1 MYTIWRLPDDLGAT
15 VRPHPNPLPCVRS
28 IHTGEGTYPG
38 FRQNDRGNT
47 GVRQSV
53 VIPYPPMKAKLG
65 TLALAAMTVI
75 LFTMAA
81 VHNND
86 LFWGDTSLLSALRV
100 DNPTW
105 QRFFAGFDTR
115 STVSLSFILA
125 VAVILWLLRKRLET
139 LVYLFLLPALVVTV
153 TVSKLFVKRLR
164 PEGTLEGMNNSF
176 PSGTATVSILLLG
189 FLIFLVGEFVE
200 SRRLRI
206 TIQVALGVTIALLGL
221 FRLLAGEHWPSDI
234 YGGYLAGGLM
244 LVVVIWVY
252 RRLRGPQT

>member
-1 MYTIWRLPDDLGAT
+1 MCRPSARKVSITMTITLG
-15 VRPHPNPLPCVRS
+15 RS
-28 IHTGEGTYPG
+28 
-38 FRQNDRGNT
+38 
-47 GVRQSV
+47 
-53 VIPYPPMKAKLG
+53 
-65 TLALAAMTVI
+65 
-75 LFTMAA
+75 
-81 VHNND
+81 
-86 LFWGDTSLLSALRV
+86 
-100 DNPTW
+100 
-105 QRFFAGFDTR
+105 
-115 STVSLSFILA
+115 
-125 VAVILWLLRKRLET
+125 
-139 LVYLFLLPALVVTV
+139 ALVVTV
-153 TVSKLFVKRLR
+153 SVSKLFVKRLR